1 MGLQVCLVGYSLVLP
16 ASDGFR
22 IYTDFSSFFPD
33 PYFRGGLSCGHL
45 YTDFQY
51 GSTIRKAMRS
61 QMTVVAVRGCVS
73 GRTVMRSDYAD
84 DT

>member
-22 IYTDFSSFFPD
+22 IYTVFPPFSPA
-33 PYFRGGLSCGHL
+33 PYFRGALSCGHL
-45 YTDFQY
+45 YTDFRY

-61 QMTVVAVRGCVS
+61 QMTVFAVCGCVS
-73 GRTVMRSDYAD
+73 GRSVMRSDYAD